1 MKILHLDSTHP
12 YLYKKLENLGFTNKF
27 DFESSKD
34 QIEIKISS
42 YHGIIIRS
50 RIPIDKSLINKA
62 TNLKFIARVG
72 SGTENIDIKHAEKK
86 KINII
91 SSPEGNSDAV
101 GEHALGMLLSMINNM
116 SNSHN
121 EIINGVWSREPNRGY
136 ELKNK
141 TIGLI
146 GYGHTGKAF
155 AKKLSGLNVNT
166 LFYDLKPNLK
176 NEFGKEVSL
185 KKIKEMSDVI
195 SIHTSLTKE
204 AFQIINTKFIN
215 ECKKPFWLI
224 NTARGKCVNSKDLIK
239 GINEKKILG
248 AALDVLEFENK
259 SFENLSESLNSS
271 PNFSD
276 LINSK
281 KILLT
286 PHIAGWTHESKIGL
300 VKVILKKIKKVFDK

>member
-1 MKILHLDSTHP
+1 
-12 YLYKKLENLGFTNKF
+12 
-27 DFESSKD
+27 
-34 QIEIKISS
+34 
-42 YHGIIIRS
+42 
-50 RIPIDKSLINKA
+50 
-62 TNLKFIARVG
+62 
-72 SGTENIDIKHAEKK
+72 
-86 KINII
+86 
-91 SSPEGNSDAV
+91 
-101 GEHALGMLLSMINNM
+101 MINNM

-176 NEFGKEVSL
+176 NEFAKEVSL

-195 SIHTSLTKE
+195 SIHTSLTRE

-224 NTARGKCVNSKDLIK
+224 NTARGKCVNSKDLMK
-239 GINEKKILG
+239 GINEKK
-248 AALDVLEFENK
+248 F
-259 SFENLSESLNSS
+259 
-271 PNFSD
+271 
-276 LINSK
+276 
-281 KILLT
+281 
-286 PHIAGWTHESKIGL
+286 
-300 VKVILKKIKKVFDK
+300 

>member
-42 YHGIIIRS
+42 YQGIIIRS

-176 NEFGKEVSL
+176 NEFAKEVSL

-271 PNFSD
+271 PNFSH

>member
-1 MKILHLDSTHP
+1 
-12 YLYKKLENLGFTNKF
+12 
-27 DFESSKD
+27 
-34 QIEIKISS
+34 
-42 YHGIIIRS
+42 
-50 RIPIDKSLINKA
+50 
-62 TNLKFIARVG
+62 
-72 SGTENIDIKHAEKK
+72 
-86 KINII
+86 
-91 SSPEGNSDAV
+91 
-101 GEHALGMLLSMINNM
+101 MINNM

-176 NEFGKEVSL
+176 NEFAKEVSL

-271 PNFSD
+271 PNLSD

-300 VKVILKKIKKVFDK
+300 VKIILKKIKKVFDK

>member
-1 MKILHLDSTHP
+1 
-12 YLYKKLENLGFTNKF
+12 
-27 DFESSKD
+27 
-34 QIEIKISS
+34 
-42 YHGIIIRS
+42 
-50 RIPIDKSLINKA
+50 
-62 TNLKFIARVG
+62 
-72 SGTENIDIKHAEKK
+72 
-86 KINII
+86 
-91 SSPEGNSDAV
+91 
-101 GEHALGMLLSMINNM
+101 MINNM

-155 AKKLSGLNVNT
+155 AKKLSGLDVNT

-176 NEFGKEVSL
+176 NEFAKEVSL

-271 PNFSD
+271 PNFSH